1 MKYEDYEELTK
12 DLTADNA
19 VDIVRSMLEKLKSD
33 VIETE
38 AATAT
43 YEEKLSDMNDKY
55 KSLQVD
61 YIQKFTSQAGG
72 VEEEEEEEDETEA
85 VEKEIEEML
94 KEAQKGK
101 VRNYGINKFTVMES
115 RKKQISKVC
124 I

>member
-12 DLTADNA
+12 DLTPDNA

-38 AATAT
+38 AATTT
-43 YEEKLSDMNDKY
+43 YEEKLADVNDKY

-72 VEEEEEEEDETEA
+72 VEVEEEDETEA

-94 KEAQKGK
+94 KEA
-101 VRNYGINKFTVMES
+101 
-115 RKKQISKVC
+115 
-124 I
+124 

>member
-12 DLTADNA
+12 DLTPDNA
-19 VDIVRSMLEKLKSD
+19 VDIVRSMLEKVKSD

-38 AATAT
+38 AATTA
-43 YEEKLSDMNDKY
+43 YEGKLSDMNDKY

-72 VEEEEEEEDETEA
+72 VEEEEEDETEA

-94 KEAQKGK
+94 KEA
-101 VRNYGINKFTVMES
+101 
-115 RKKQISKVC
+115 
-124 I
+124 